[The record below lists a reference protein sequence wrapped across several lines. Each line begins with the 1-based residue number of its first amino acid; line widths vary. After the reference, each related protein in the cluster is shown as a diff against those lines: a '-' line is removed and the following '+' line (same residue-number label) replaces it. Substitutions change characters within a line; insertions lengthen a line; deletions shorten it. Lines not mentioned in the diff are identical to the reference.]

1 MSSVEFETHGPV
13 ALIRLNRPELR
24 NAVNLAMT
32 SEIRAA
38 LQRLE
43 ADDALRAAV
52 LTGAGKF
59 FCAGMDLGAFANGE
73 KPALTE
79 ADRFAGFVGAV
90 RSKPIVAAVNGGAVA
105 GGFEIALACD
115 MIVAEEGAF
124 FALPEVKR
132 GIVAAGG
139 GALRLPS
146 RLPPAIASEV
156 LLTGEA
162 LSAERAHAL
171 GLVNALVSGDRLIE
185 HAMALA
191 GRIAAN
197 APLAVRRTMDIIRLA
212 SAGAEPD
219 LWAESDRA
227 WADVEPSE
235 DALEGARA
243 FKEKRA
249 PVWKGR

>member
-32 SEIRAA
+32 AEMRAA
-38 LQRLE
+38 LKRLE
-43 ADDALRAAV
+43 ADDTLRAAV

-59 FCAGMDLGAFANGE
+59 FCAGMDLGAFAQGE
-73 KPALTE
+73 KPTVTG
-79 ADRFAGFVGAV
+79 ADRFAGFVGAM
-90 RSKPIVAAVNGGAVA
+90 RSKPVIAAVNGGAVA

-132 GIVAAGG
+132 GIIAAGG
-139 GALRLPS
+139 GAIRLPS

-156 LLTGEA
+156 LLTGDT
-162 LSAERAHAL
+162 LSAERAFGL
-171 GLVNALVSGDRLIE
+171 GLVNALVPADRLVE

-191 GRIAAN
+191 GRVAVN
-197 APLAVRRTMDIIRLA
+197 APLAVRRTMDVFRVALA
-212 SAGAEPD
+212 GSEPD

-227 WADVEPSE
+227 WGDVEHSE

-249 PVWKGR
+249 PFWKGR

>member
-32 SEIRAA
+32 AEIRAA

-43 ADDALRAAV
+43 TDATLHAAV

-59 FCAGMDLGAFANGE
+59 FCAGMDLGAFAQGE
-73 KPALTE
+73 KPAVTE
-79 ADRFAGFVGAV
+79 ADRFAGFVGAA
-90 RSKPIVAAVNGGAVA
+90 RSKPIIAAVNGGAVA

-139 GALRLPS
+139 GAIRLPS
-146 RLPPAIASEV
+146 RIPPAIASEV
-156 LLTGEA
+156 LLTGDT
-162 LSAERAHAL
+162 LSADRAYTL
-171 GLVNALVSGDRLIE
+171 GLVNALVPGDRLVG
-185 HAMALA
+185 HALDLA

-197 APLAVRRTMDIIRLA
+197 APLAIRRTMDLIRHA
-212 SAGAEPD
+212 SAGSEEA
-219 LWAESDRA
+219 LWAESDEA
-227 WADVEPSE
+227 WADVERSE

>member
-32 SEIRAA
+32 AEVRAA
-38 LQRLE
+38 LRRLE
-43 ADDALRAAV
+43 GNDTLRAAV

-59 FCAGMDLGAFANGE
+59 FCAGMDLGAFAQGE
-73 KPALTE
+73 KPAVTDP
-79 ADRFAGFVGAV
+79 DRFAGFVGAR
-90 RSKPIVAAVNGGAVA
+90 RSKPIIAAVNGGAVA

-115 MIVAEEGAF
+115 IIVAEEGAF

-139 GALRLPS
+139 GAIRLPS

-156 LLTGEA
+156 LLTGDT
-162 LSAERAHAL
+162 LSAERAFGL
-171 GLVNALVSGDRLIE
+171 GLVNAIVPGDRLIE
-185 HAMALA
+185 QAMALA
-191 GRIAAN
+191 ARIAAN
-197 APLAVRRTMDIIRLA
+197 APLAVRRTMDIISMA
-212 SAGAEPD
+212 SAGSEPE
-219 LWAESDRA
+219 LWVESDRA
-227 WADVEPSE
+227 WADVEHSE

-249 PVWKGR
+249 PVWTGR